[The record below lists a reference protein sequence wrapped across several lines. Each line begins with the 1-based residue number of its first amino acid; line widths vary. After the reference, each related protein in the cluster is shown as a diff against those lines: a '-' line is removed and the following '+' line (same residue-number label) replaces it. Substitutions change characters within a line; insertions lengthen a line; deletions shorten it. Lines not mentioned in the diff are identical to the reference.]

1 MVEKHISNGSARVGT
16 GNKRR
21 KKRFFKL
28 KWLLYLCLVSLLL
41 GVVGYFVFLQ
51 KTEKYKERAKIY
63 NLDEIDDVEIKSLIL
78 DRKGRELGRIFVE
91 NRDKISIKDVPQVM
105 INALV
110 AGEDQRFF
118 KHDGVDRIGVVR
130 ALYLNVKAGRQTQ
143 GASTLTQQLARN
155 AFHLKQE
162 ADKRGEG
169 GLERKAVEAFLAL
182 RIERAYSKD
191 EILEFYLNRIPF
203 GSGYYGIRSAALGYF
218 GKEPR
223 DLSAM
228 ECASLVGC
236 IKNPTRISPLN
247 NIQENKKAR
256 DQVLQRMIDEGLLSS
271 KEGKIYQDTP
281 VVVRPRPIRRGTSHL
296 YERIANA
303 VRSRV
308 GEDALTEGGFK
319 IYTTIDLDVQQEM
332 EKNLLRQLS
341 NAEAHESYQQPL
353 YESYRKRDGK
363 PNYLQGAGYM
373 IDNESGAVLAYVG
386 GRDFEHS
393 QYDFVESGSKPS
405 GTAFFPFIYTAAL
418 EKNLSPATKLIDRP
432 MDNRAVMVDGR
443 EGILGEWGME
453 ILQPRYEGDVSLRR
467 AFEVSKIAAT
477 VRLGKDIGL
486 DRVAETARRFGL
498 SLSETKLLARMLV
511 GTDGVSL
518 PQMVNAY
525 ATFARAGYAPK
536 PAFFIDRVVGPEG
549 IVRYKMMDTSGAGNE
564 RVISRETAYLMDSL
578 LRSVLTNSTGNTKL
592 TKLLSD
598 SSLVGK
604 SGTTYD
610 FADNWFV
617 GYNSRITCGLWMGF
631 VHGSRKAIY
640 SGAFGG
646 ETLLPVWASTMN
658 AAMSNFPGREMA
670 QPKSISRLKVCDVS
684 GLRATRYCQKYHR
697 NALTGAES
705 YESTAVEE
713 LFTASSQPT
722 GYCDVH
728 GVVDPAIS
736 ANQNFDTD
744 AKQGVYSP
752 IIPVQPKQPLLLGGD
767 PYRTEQ
773 PDFAPRD
780 DRTIT
785 QSGLMINFDQLDSED
800 RDAGIV
806 LDLPQR
812 IEIFED

>member
-28 KWLLYLCLVSLLL
+28 KWLLYLCLVVLFV

-51 KTEKYKERAKIY
+51 QTEKYKERAEIY

-91 NRDKISIKDVPQVM
+91 NRDKVSIKEVPQVM

-118 KHDGVDRIGVVR
+118 KHDGVDRIGVIR
-130 ALYLNVKAGRQTQ
+130 ALYLNAKAGRQTQ

-162 ADKRGEG
+162 ADKRGER
-169 GLERKAVEAFLAL
+169 GLQRKAVEAFLAL
-182 RIERAYSKD
+182 RIEKAYSKD

-203 GSGYYGIRSAALGYF
+203 GSGFYGIRSASLGYF

-247 NIQENKKAR
+247 NIKENKKAR

-271 KEGKIYQDTP
+271 KEGKIYQDTA

-303 VRSRV
+303 VRSRL

-319 IYTTIDLDVQQEM
+319 IYTTIDLDVQQAM

-341 NAEAHESYQQPL
+341 NAEAHELYQQPL

-373 IDNESGAVLAYVG
+373 IDNESGSVLAYVG
-386 GRDFEHS
+386 GRDFKHS

-405 GTAFFPFIYTAAL
+405 GTAFFPFVYTAAL
-418 EKNLSPATKLIDRP
+418 ENNFSPVTKLIDRP
-432 MDNRAVMVDGR
+432 IDNRVVMVDGR

-453 ILQPRYEGDVSLRR
+453 TLQPKYEGDVSMRR
-467 AFEVSKIAAT
+467 AMDVSKIAAT

-486 DRVAETARRFGL
+486 DRVVKTARRFGF

-511 GTDGVSL
+511 GTDDISL
-518 PQMVNAY
+518 PEIVNAY

-536 PAFFIDRVVGPEG
+536 PAYFIDRVVGPKG
-549 IVRYKMMDTSGAGNE
+549 IVRYKVLNTSGAGNE
-564 RVISRETAYLMDSL
+564 RVISRETAYVMNSL
-578 LRSVLTNSTGNTKL
+578 LRSALVNGTGESGIS
-592 TKLLSD
+592 KLLSD

-604 SGTTYD
+604 TGTTYD

-617 GYNSRITCGLWMGF
+617 GYNSRVTCGLWMGF

-640 SGAFGG
+640 SGAFSR
-646 ETLLPVWASTMN
+646 ETLLPAWVKTMN
-658 AAMSNFPGREMA
+658 AALSNFPGREMV
-670 QPKSISRLKVCDVS
+670 QPNSISRLKVCDVS
-684 GLRATRYCQKYHR
+684 GLRATRYCQKYQR

-713 LFTASSQPT
+713 MFTAKSQPT

-744 AKQGVYSP
+744 TKQGSYSP
-752 IIPVQPKQPLLLGGD
+752 VIPVQPKQPLLLGGD

-773 PDFAPRD
+773 PDFAPREA
-780 DRTIT
+780 RIAA
-785 QSGLMINFDQLDSED
+785 QIGLMINFDQLDSED
-800 RDAGIV
+800 RAAGIV
-806 LDLPQR
+806 LDRPQR
-812 IEIFED
+812 IEIHED